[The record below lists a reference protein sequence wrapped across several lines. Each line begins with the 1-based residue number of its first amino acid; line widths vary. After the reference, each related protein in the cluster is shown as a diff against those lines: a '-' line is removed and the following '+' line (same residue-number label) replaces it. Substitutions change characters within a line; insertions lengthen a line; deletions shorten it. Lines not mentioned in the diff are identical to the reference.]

1 MSKPFAE
8 QGDRPGYGFDAE
20 QGSLSG
26 DPEKGEWLNSHNC
39 DLCGGSERLPL
50 PGDPSGRISICGGCG
65 FVYVPLRRSSAE
77 VAAAWDEIYASGHYN
92 PDWPGVKARLYYVA
106 EWIEQNIGWAGKDV
120 LDIGAGKGQFLRFLI
135 RYPVGTMVGLEPC
148 QRPENIPDGTGW
160 WTATIEKI
168 WAFPEYFDE
177 KFDIITILWTLENT
191 ADCLA
196 MLRFA
201 RQRLKPG
208 GHVVV
213 ATGSRI
219 GYRAFKK
226 PLRHYLP
233 QNPDYPHDT
242 HCFRWSFAS
251 LLKAALL
258 CGLDGDKWNDSEDRD
273 EMVMAFKSCEPISN
287 AFPGDDPELI
297 KNHFENWQRLF
308 P

>member
-65 FVYVPLRRSSAE
+65 FVYVPLRRSAAE

-148 QRPENIPDGTGW
+148 QRPENIPDGIGW

-219 GYRAFKK
+219 LVPLKK
-226 PLRHYLP
+226 PLSLYLP
-233 QNPDYPHDT
+233 QDEDYPHDT
-242 HCFRWSFAS
+242 HCFRWSVNS
-251 LLKAALL
+251 LVRAAEIA
-258 CGLDGDKWNDSEDRD
+258 GLTNVNENDYRERD
-273 EMVMAFKSCEPISN
+273 EMVIAFQAGEGN
-287 AFPGDDPELI
+287 NEADDPRAVQE
-297 KNHFENWQRLF
+297 HFLNWDLLF